1 MGLRL
6 RKEGGGSLN
15 DSPER
20 KQKDEVRKKGPK
32 SWLTRLFVGI
42 LALSIVFL
50 LRHEYDL
57 SSDKAVEPRKSLF
70 TSTKQE
76 VRRDKNG
83 NVVHKSITA
92 VKKGDLAGLVD
103 DAIPDNSDIT
113 YEDAIKGR
121 EKLVDLLQDA
131 GVEELD
137 IETVLMLPK
146 WSSVTKL
153 YGEGP
158 VVIGLDTCER
168 FRNTAP
174 LDDASIGT
182 AGLFNTGTNPFAMYI
197 EANCKMPHNTHD
209 KHGGT
214 RWQVPWGKHTLASR
228 RMTNTAGHDGKVN
241 KTNVMPIVL
250 VRDPYSWM
258 QSMVSL
264 FFSPAHSLQERGESW
279 LVAWLLGCLLVV

>member
-6 RKEGGGSLN
+6 RKEDASRRDDNL
-15 DSPER
+15 PER
-20 KQKDEVRKKGPK
+20 KQNDEVRKKGPT
-32 SWLTRLFVGI
+32 SWLTRFFVGV

-50 LRHEYDL
+50 LRHEYEP
-57 SSDKAVEPRKSLF
+57 SSDNSVQPRTSLF
-70 TSTKQE
+70 TSTKQG
-76 VRRDKNG
+76 VRKDKNG
-83 NVVHKSITA
+83 RLVHKSITA

-103 DAIPDNSDIT
+103 FDISDNAEIT
-113 YEDAIKGR
+113 YDDAIKGR
-121 EKLVDLLQDA
+121 EKLVDLLHDA

-168 FRNTAP
+168 FRNTAT

-214 RWQVPWGKHTLASR
+214 RWQVP
-228 RMTNTAGHDGKVN
+228 
-241 KTNVMPIVL
+241 
-250 VRDPYSWM
+250 
-258 QSMVSL
+258 VSV
-264 FFSPAHSLQERGESW
+264 G
-279 LVAWLLGCLLVV
+279 

>member
-1 MGLRL
+1 MGLRF
-6 RKEGGGSLN
+6 RKEGGSLPN
-15 DSPER
+15 DDSTER
-20 KQKDEVRKKGPK
+20 KQKDQVRKKGPK
-32 SWLTRLFVGI
+32 SSWLNSFFVGV

-50 LRHEYDL
+50 LRHEYEP
-57 SSDKAVEPRKSLF
+57 SSDNFVQPRTSLF

-83 NVVHKSITA
+83 RLVHKSITA
-92 VKKGDLAGLVD
+92 VKKGDFAGLVD
-103 DAIPDNSDIT
+103 YDAIPDNTEIT

-121 EKLVDLLQDA
+121 EKLVDLLHDA

-137 IETVLMLPK
+137 IETVMMLPK

-168 FRNTAP
+168 FRNTAT
-174 LDDASIGT
+174 LNDASIGT

-214 RWQVPWGKHTLASR
+214 RWQVP
-228 RMTNTAGHDGKVN
+228 V
-241 KTNVMPIVL
+241 
-250 VRDPYSWM
+250 
-258 QSMVSL
+258 SM
-264 FFSPAHSLQERGESW
+264 
-279 LVAWLLGCLLVV
+279 

>member
-1 MGLRL
+1 MRSRL
-6 RKEGGGSLN
+6 RKVVGNPLI

-20 KQKDEVRKKGPK
+20 KRKEQVQRKKESK
-32 SWLTRLFVGI
+32 SWLTKFFVGI

-50 LRHEYDL
+50 LRHEYEP
-57 SSDKAVEPRKSLF
+57 SSNTEPSRNRAGQPKPKLQTSLF

-76 VRRDKNG
+76 IRRDKKG
-83 NVVHKSITA
+83 NLVYNPITA
-92 VKKGDLAGLVD
+92 VKKGDLVGLVD
-103 DAIPDNSDIT
+103 IDEANPADADIT

-121 EKLVDLLQDA
+121 EELMDLLQDA

-137 IETVLMLPK
+137 IETILMLPK

-158 VVIGLDTCER
+158 VVVGLDTCER
-168 FRNTAP
+168 FRNTAA

-209 KHGGT
+209 RHGGT
-214 RWQVPWGKHTLASR
+214 RWQVRK
-228 RMTNTAGHDGKVN
+228 
-241 KTNVMPIVL
+241 
-250 VRDPYSWM
+250 Y
-258 QSMVSL
+258 
-264 FFSPAHSLQERGESW
+264 
-279 LVAWLLGCLLVV
+279 LLL